1 MENIVIGFTE
11 KNIPSV
17 KRDWEAIAKESVR
30 FELISG
36 VLYGFCSELAA
47 LRLGNKYAA
56 AIADKTARVGY
67 SENIGSWFFRLEPK
81 Y

>member
-1 MENIVIGFTE
+1 MEKIFIGFTE
-11 KNIPSV
+11 KSVISV
-17 KRDWEAIAKESVR
+17 KRDWDAMAKEPVTV
-30 FELISG
+30 ELIG
-36 VLYGFCSELAA
+36 GTMYGFCSELAA

-56 AIADKTARVGY
+56 AIADKTAKVGY